1 MEGAQPDAT
10 GKEAGGDEGAVRG
23 FSHQKAMLVA
33 MDGHEQIA
41 DSGCPEPGTRAA
53 LTFMVRAAR
62 YLFAC
67 GSIFVI
73 GGCGGPC
80 GDPKVYTLRSTT
92 MAYVGM
98 FQENSY
104 WIYQCLEDTS
114 IMDTL
119 TLHDR
124 LQRIETLEPAGR
136 NCKPNHAEELSYVLV
151 GSVQTDTLQAWLV
164 SRNSDA
170 FSIGG
175 TFLGNAL
182 QLDGDIDADTDWFVV
197 SEYWNEE
204 LTFHEALEVG
214 GQYYDDVVQI
224 RDPYGYSFPDQ
235 VPTFWL
241 ARGVGIVQFEQYD
254 ELLGE
259 RRTFQLKEFFLQ

>member
-1 MEGAQPDAT
+1 
-10 GKEAGGDEGAVRG
+10 
-23 FSHQKAMLVA
+23 
-33 MDGHEQIA
+33 
-41 DSGCPEPGTRAA
+41 
-53 LTFMVRAAR
+53 
-62 YLFAC
+62 
-67 GSIFVI
+67 
-73 GGCGGPC
+73 
-80 GDPKVYTLRSTT
+80 

-104 WIYQCLEDTS
+104 WIYQCVKDTAV
-114 IMDTL
+114 MDTL

-124 LQRIETLEPAGR
+124 RQHIEVLGPER
-136 NCKPNHAEELSYVLV
+136 RRCKPDHAEELSYLLV
-151 GSVQTDTLQAWLV
+151 SNSQTDTLQTWLA
-164 SRNSDA
+164 SRSSDA

-182 QLDGDIDADTDWFVV
+182 QLSGDIDGDTDWFVV

-204 LTFHEALEVG
+204 LTFHGALEVG

-224 RDPYGYSFPDQ
+224 RKPYGYPFPDQ

-259 RRTFQLKEFFLQ
+259 RRTCQLKEFMLQ